1 MKQYKVWLM
10 LTLCVLF
17 WAGNYVF
24 GKFVVVELS
33 PLWMTFTRW
42 FFASFLLFPIA
53 QVLEKPNW
61 KEAFKKWPELLTLSL
76 LGYIGYNIIL
86 YTALSYT
93 SSTNAVLVNSLN
105 PALIIILST
114 LIFKEKLS
122 WLRRVGIIVS
132 LIGVITILTKGQIL
146 SVFHMTYNRGDLI
159 MFSAIVV
166 WSLYSL
172 KMKRLS
178 GIKPITATAI
188 AALFTV
194 IILCPFALREGF
206 QIQHLSVMGRVG
218 MAYIV
223 LFPSVGSFI
232 FWNIS
237 VIKVGA
243 SRAGIFMNLMPVF
256 TAIISVIMGAE
267 LYMSQIIGGTIV
279 LLGVAFTTGIFEKKA
294 YKNKTM

>member
-1 MKQYKVWLM
+1 MMKQYKVWLM

-24 GKFVVVELS
+24 GKFVVAELS
-33 PLWMTFTRW
+33 PIWMTFSRW

-61 KEAFKKWPELLTLSL
+61 REAIKMWPTLLALAL
-76 LGYIGYNIIL
+76 LGYVGYNSIL
-86 YTALSYT
+86 YTALRYT
-93 SSTNAVLVNSLN
+93 SSTNAALVNSLN
-105 PALIIILST
+105 PALIIVLST
-114 LIFKEKLS
+114 IVFKEKLT
-122 WLRRVGIIVS
+122 WVRRGGIVISLVGVM
-132 LIGVITILTKGQIL
+132 TILTKGQL
-146 SVFHMTYNRGDLI
+146 FSVFHMTYNRGDLI
-159 MFSAIVV
+159 MLLAIVV

-172 KMKRLS
+172 VAKQLR
-178 GIKPITATAI
+178 GIKPITATAF
-188 AALFTV
+188 ASLFTV
-194 IILCPFALREGF
+194 IILSPFALREGF
-206 QIQHLSVMGRVG
+206 QIQHLSTMGRIG

-256 TAIISVIMGAE
+256 TAIISVAMGAR
-267 LYMSQIIGGTIV
+267 LYASQIIGGAIV
-279 LLGVAFTTGIFEKKA
+279 LIGVALTTGVFEKK
-294 YKNKTM
+294 